1 MPRVFRPIRLF
12 TEEDGKRKP
21 TLFFFIFFFWIFAL
35 IAVLGYKYLSARSA
49 SRAAAAYLSR
59 TPTPT
64 ATATPTSTASPAPST
79 TPTPSGTLT
88 PTPFVYSD
96 PATWE
101 LVEVPSED
109 GSTSLEL
116 QDWQKAEI
124 YHFFEEY
131 YNLAWRSET
140 GMPELEKV
148 LEYCIDDFYD
158 YMRDEIYPEL
168 IKRGY
173 YLEYPSLD
181 QLNIFIRYLP
191 EHSEVYGGFRVE
203 VILVNHIN
211 WQTELRYLDS
221 GEFHESRDY
230 GPTENRNLLIF
241 TDKQWKIYISNISRM
256 NEE

>member
-148 LEYCIDDFYD
+148 LEYCIDDFHD
-158 YMRDEIYPEL
+158 YMRDDVYPEL
-168 IKRGY
+168 IRRGY

-181 QLNIFIRYLP
+181 NLDIYIRYLP
-191 EHSEVYGGFRVE
+191 EHSKAWEGFHVE
-203 VILVNHIN
+203 VVLMNPVNWETKMRN
-211 WQTELRYLDS
+211 LENGELY
-221 GEFHESRDY
+221 EIRDY
-230 GPTENRNLLIF
+230 GSTINRYQLSYSNH
-241 TDKQWKIYISNISRM
+241 WKIYFSSIKRQESK
-256 NEE
+256 

>member
-64 ATATPTSTASPAPST
+64 ATATPTSTASPVPST

-124 YHFFEEY
+124 YQAFEEY
-131 YNLAWRSET
+131 YNYSVRSEF
-140 GMPELEKV
+140 GIPDLNKASEFMVSPRLETFQN
-148 LEYCIDDFYD
+148 ET
-158 YMRDEIYPEL
+158 YPEYL
-168 IKRGY
+168 TRGFYIK
-173 YLEYPSLD
+173 YPPLD
-181 QLNIFIRYLP
+181 QLKVKIEYVKESKYYP
-191 EHSEVYGGFRVE
+191 DEFRIQVT
-203 VILVNHIN
+203 ITNPIN
-211 WQTELRYLDS
+211 WEAHDCELNT
-221 GEFHESRDY
+221 GEILETHDY
-230 GPTENRNLLIF
+230 GPFKLILRLVF
-241 TDKQWKIYISNISRM
+241 MDKTWKTYLQTY
-256 NEE
+256 EFLE